1 MMTGV
6 IYARYSSDNQ
16 REESIEGQLRECM
29 AYAERNGITVIG
41 NYIDRAMSARTADR
55 PDFQR
60 MINDSEKKLFDVIIV
75 WKLDRFS
82 RDRYDSATYKHIL
95 KKNGVKVISATE
107 NIADSPEGIL
117 LESLLEG
124 LSEYYSAELAV
135 KIQRGQ
141 TENALKGRNN
151 GGTIPMGFRR
161 GADGVL
167 ELDPATAPI
176 VQEIFRRYDNGESL
190 TNIVDYLNK
199 QGVRTSK
206 GKPFRIGSMETV
218 LKNRKYIGE
227 YRYGQIVIP
236 GKLPVIIDEAQFN
249 RVQQRMEAN
258 RRAPARAKATE
269 EYLLTTKLFCGK
281 CGRML
286 AGESGRSNNGDVYH
300 YYKCGGA
307 KRKLGC
313 NLKALKKHW
322 IERAVVQTTVSRV
335 MNDEVISRIADAI
348 IALQD
353 QENTMLPTLLQQL
366 KECEKAIENMLS
378 AIEAGIITPSTKKR
392 LEELE
397 ARREEL
403 NISILQEKLGKPK
416 FTKEQIVGWIERFK
430 YGDPND
436 LEYQKQIIDVFV
448 NSIYVFEDKLV
459 MTYNY
464 KDESETISLE
474 DVQQVFGSDIAGSA
488 PPRTPSIAEFSDY
501 TWCFSIS
508 QNNCY
513 YEHTSH
519 N

>member
-190 TNIVDYLNK
+190 TSIVDYLNK

-353 QENTMLPTLLQQL
+353 QENTMLPTLRQQL

-416 FTKEQIVGWIERFK
+416 FTKKQIVGWIERFK

-488 PPRTPSIAEFSDY
+488 PPASEIRKGFRFF
-501 TWCFSIS
+501 CFHIRFVV
-508 QNNCY
+508 
-513 YEHTSH
+513 
-519 N
+519 

>member
-1 MMTGV
+1 
-6 IYARYSSDNQ
+6 
-16 REESIEGQLRECM
+16 
-29 AYAERNGITVIG
+29 
-41 NYIDRAMSARTADR
+41 
-55 PDFQR
+55 
-60 MINDSEKKLFDVIIV
+60 
-75 WKLDRFS
+75 
-82 RDRYDSATYKHIL
+82 
-95 KKNGVKVISATE
+95 
-107 NIADSPEGIL
+107 
-117 LESLLEG
+117 
-124 LSEYYSAELAV
+124 
-135 KIQRGQ
+135 
-141 TENALKGRNN
+141 
-151 GGTIPMGFRR
+151 
-161 GADGVL
+161 
-167 ELDPATAPI
+167 
-176 VQEIFRRYDNGESL
+176 
-190 TNIVDYLNK
+190 
-199 QGVRTSK
+199 
-206 GKPFRIGSMETV
+206 METV

-236 GKLPVIIDEAQFN
+236 GKLPVIVDEAQFN
-249 RVQQRMEAN
+249 RVQQRMAAN

-281 CGRML
+281 CGQML

-307 KRKLGC
+307 KRKLGS

-322 IERAVVQTTVSRV
+322 IERAVVQATVSRV

-353 QENTMLPTLLQQL
+353 QENTMLPTLRQQL

-448 NSIYVFEDKLV
+448 NSIYVFEDRLV

-488 PPRTPSIAEFSDY
+488 PPEAPESEKIRVFFFFHPDVHHSVAQHQSSPDRCCDKTC
-501 TWCFSIS
+501 CFSLKTFA
-508 QNNCY
+508 QNLANLPI
-513 YEHTSH
+513 
-519 N
+519 